1 MLDGFGLGVFFAE
14 VKTGCL
20 GVVIVGFSVVVFFY
34 LNHDKVKLEFIMKVI
49 SDIAIC
55 KVLYA

>member
-1 MLDGFGLGVFFAE
+1 MFGGCACWVFGGGGGYGLVVLVCWGFFNL
-14 VKTGCL
+14 K
-20 GVVIVGFSVVVFFY
+20 
-34 LNHDKVKLEFIMKVI
+34 HDKVKLDFITKVI